1 MSLTADLN
9 IDRSPDT
16 CEKFRLAHQ
25 GSGKIPLPPPFT
37 NDERRAF
44 LGTYYLTSMMSTSFK
59 KLSALKWS
67 SWMVDCVAVLEKE
80 AEFHSDAFL
89 VATIRIQHLAEDVM
103 NIETFDAPVRF
114 LANSYQ
120 ADLDAISIPT
130 FSGKPKL
137 LLEQQKASAHVAIWG
152 HALTGLL
159 DNKSSQQSSVLRQR
173 LDALWRCVESIRS
186 YFELYL
192 AIPAQDLMCLP
203 FQVFGQSVQASVTL
217 LRLATLEIDG
227 WDLAALREELCY
239 STIVGEF
246 TRKFELVESLPIDG
260 ITIRNDSFTKWAAKT
275 RWMKNLYDSRYP
287 APNADNTSP
296 AAPIDIS
303 EGGRRWPDGVP
314 QTQQSHSQSQS
325 VLAGANTSTSA
336 NSTANAPQYPTP
348 SDDWTTSF
356 TNPQN
361 VFTYF
366 DDGFWN
372 PSNFY
377 NFDFGAM
384 PDVQMT

>member
-16 CEKFRLAHQ
+16 CEKFRLVHQ
-25 GSGKIPLPPPFT
+25 GSGKIPAPPPFT

-67 SWMVDCVAVLEKE
+67 SWMVDCAAVLEKN
-80 AEFHSDAFL
+80 AEFQSDAFL
-89 VATIRIQHLAEDVM
+89 VALVRTQHLSEDVM

-120 ADLDAISIPT
+120 ADLDAITTPPL
-130 FSGKPKL
+130 SGKPKM
-137 LLEQQKASAHVAIWG
+137 LLEQQKASAHVAIWA
-152 HALTGLL
+152 HALTGLT
-159 DNKSSQQSSVLRQR
+159 DDKSKQQSSMLRQR

-186 YFELYL
+186 YYELYL
-192 AIPAQDLMCLP
+192 AIPPEDLLVLP

-217 LRLATLEIDG
+217 LRLATLEYDG

-239 STIVGEF
+239 SAIVGEF
-246 TRKFELVESLPIDG
+246 TRKFELVESLPVDG
-260 ITIRNDSFTKWAAKT
+260 IVINNDSFTKWASKT

-287 APNADNTSP
+287 APDTSP
-296 AAPIDIS
+296 PAPVDVS
-303 EGGRRWPDGVP
+303 EGGRRWPDGIP
-314 QTQQSHSQSQS
+314 QNHSQPQS
-325 VLAGANTSTSA
+325 VLAGATAVNSVA
-336 NSTANAPQYPTP
+336 NIPQYPTP
-348 SDDWTTSF
+348 TDDWTATL

-366 DDGFWN
+366 DEGFWSSFN
-372 PSNFY
+372 MD
-377 NFDFGAM
+377 NFDFGPM
-384 PDVQMT
+384 PDVQMS

>member
-16 CEKFRLAHQ
+16 CEKFRLAHKD
-25 GSGKIPLPPPFT
+25 SGKVPIPPPFT

-67 SWMVDCVAVLEKE
+67 SWMVDCATTLEQV
-80 AEFHSDAFL
+80 AEFDSDAFL
-89 VATIRIQHLAEDVM
+89 VALVRTQHLAEDVM
-103 NIETFDAPVRF
+103 NIEKFDAPVRF
-114 LANSYQ
+114 LAKSYQ
-120 ADLDAISIPT
+120 ADLDAIAIPT
-130 FSGKPKL
+130 LSGTPKL
-137 LLEQQKASAHVAIWG
+137 LLAQQKASAHVAIWG
-152 HALTGLL
+152 HALTGLV
-159 DNKSSQQSSVLRQR
+159 DNKSSEMASMLRQR
-173 LDALWRCVESIRS
+173 LDALWRCVESVRT
-186 YFELYL
+186 YFELYFS
-192 AIPAQDLMCLP
+192 IPPHDFLILP

-239 STIVGEF
+239 SAIIGEM
-246 TRKFELVESLPIDG
+246 TDKFEIVETLPIDG
-260 ITIRNDSFTKWAAKT
+260 ITIHNDSFTKWASKT

-287 APNADNTSP
+287 AENTSP

-303 EGGRRWPDGVP
+303 EGGRRWPEGVP
-314 QTQQSHSQSQS
+314 QNHSQPQS
-325 VLAGANTSTSA
+325 VLAGATASVNSA
-336 NSTANAPQYPTP
+336 NNPPQYPTP
-348 SDDWTTSF
+348 SDDWTASM

-361 VFTYF
+361 VLTYF

-377 NFDFGAM
+377 NFDFAGM

>member
-16 CEKFRLAHQ
+16 CEKFRLAHH
-25 GSGKIPLPPPFT
+25 GSGKIPVPPPFT

-67 SWMVDCVAVLEKE
+67 SWMVDCVAKLEEE
-80 AEFHSDAFL
+80 AEFESDAFL
-89 VATIRIQHLAEDVM
+89 ISLVRTQHLAEDVM
-103 NIETFDAPVRF
+103 NIESFDAPVRF

-120 ADLDAISIPT
+120 GDLDTIATPSL
-130 FSGKPKL
+130 SGTPKL
-137 LLEQQKASAHVAIWG
+137 LLGQQRASALVAIWS

-159 DNKSSQQSSVLRQR
+159 ENKSSQQSSLLRQR
-173 LDALWRCVESIRS
+173 LDALWRCVESVRS
-186 YFELYL
+186 YFELYFS
-192 AIPAQDLMCLP
+192 IPAQDFLILP

-227 WDLAALREELCY
+227 WDLAALREELSY
-239 STIVGEF
+239 SAIIGEM
-246 TRKFELVESLPIDG
+246 TRKFELVESLPVDG
-260 ITIRNDSFTKWAAKT
+260 IAIHNDAFTKWASKT
-275 RWMKNLYDSRYP
+275 RWMKSLYDSRYP
-287 APNADNTSP
+287 ADTNTSP
-296 AAPIDIS
+296 IAPMDIS
-303 EGGRRWPDGVP
+303 QGGRRWPDGV
-314 QTQQSHSQSQS
+314 TQSCSHDQSQS
-325 VLAGANTSTSA
+325 AMAGASASVSADNSAVNT
-336 NSTANAPQYPTP
+336 NFPQYPTP
-348 SDDWTTSF
+348 SDDWTTSM

-372 PSNFY
+372 SFNLD

-384 PDVQMT
+384 PDVQMA

>member
-16 CEKFRLAHQ
+16 CEKFRLVHRD
-25 GSGKIPLPPPFT
+25 SGKIPAPPPFT

-67 SWMVDCVAVLEKE
+67 SWMVDCAAVLEKD
-80 AEFHSDAFL
+80 AEFESDSFL
-89 VATIRIQHLAEDVM
+89 LALVRTQHLAEDVI
-103 NIETFDAPVRF
+103 NIESFDAPVRF

-120 ADLDAISIPT
+120 ADLDAIITPSL
-130 FSGKPKL
+130 SGKPKML
-137 LLEQQKASAHVAIWG
+137 LDQQKASVHVAIWS
-152 HALTGLL
+152 HALTGLIE
-159 DNKSSQQSSVLRQR
+159 NKSKQQSSMLRQR
-173 LDALWRCVESIRS
+173 LEALWRCVETIRA

-192 AIPAQDLMCLP
+192 AIPPQDFFVLP

-217 LRLATLEIDG
+217 LRLATLEHDG
-227 WDLAALREELCY
+227 WDLAALREELSY
-239 STIVGEF
+239 SAIVGEF
-246 TRKFELVESLPIDG
+246 TRKFELVESFPVDG
-260 ITIRNDSFTKWAAKT
+260 IPINNDSFTKWAAKT

-287 APNADNTSP
+287 ADNTSP

-303 EGGRRWPDGVP
+303 EGGRRWPDGIP
-314 QTQQSHSQSQS
+314 SNQSQPQS
-325 VLAGANTSTSA
+325 VLAGATSVNSA
-336 NSTANAPQYPTP
+336 GNAPQYPTP
-348 SDDWTTSF
+348 AEDWTASL

-361 VFTYF
+361 MFTYF
-366 DDGFWN
+366 DEGFW
-372 PSNFY
+372 SSFNFD
-377 NFDFGAM
+377 NFDFGAI